1 MNVLMVG
8 VDKKR
13 LGGMWTVANNYINNQ
28 KFNEQ
33 VELDYVATSTN
44 GSIVKRLIF
53 MIKGIVKIRRLL
65 KKKTYDVVH
74 IHMAEK
80 GSTYRKGYV
89 AKICKNMGC
98 KVIIQLHAGPFADW
112 YDTLNNHKQNK
123 VKRIFDYADKILV
136 LGEYWKKELARIVP
150 LKKIE
155 VLYNGVEIPGTNFY
169 NSQNKTLVFMGV
181 LKKEKGIYDLI
192 DAIKIIDDKLPNDIK
207 VLFCGNDPDKKIN
220 NIISEQ
226 GLDNRIKLLGWID
239 AKEKEKIYKSMKI
252 NILPSYFEALSMTVL
267 EAMSYGVPVITTNIS
282 TMEEML
288 ENSEQLVPVGEPQKL
303 AQKILEFINDDF
315 KLELISQQEYKKAK
329 KVFSIENN
337 INETLRI
344 YEETVRSENR

>member
-13 LGGMWTVANNYINNQ
+13 LGGMWTVADNYISNQ

-33 VELDYVATSTN
+33 VDLDYVATSTN
-44 GSIVKRLIF
+44 GSIIKRLIF
-53 MIKGIVKIRRLL
+53 MIKGIRKIKRML
-65 KKKTYDVVH
+65 KKKTYDIVH

-80 GSTYRKGYV
+80 GSTFRKGYV
-89 AKICKNMGC
+89 AKICKKRGY
-98 KVIIQLHAGPFADW
+98 KVVIQLHAGPFTDW
-112 YDTLNNHKQNK
+112 YDTLNNYKQNK
-123 VKRIFDYADKILV
+123 VKRIFDYADKVLV
-136 LGEYWKKELARIVP
+136 LGEFWKNELAKIVSSQ
-150 LKKIE
+150 KIE
-155 VLYNGVEIPGTNFY
+155 VLYNGIKIPEKNFY
-169 NSQNKTLVFMGV
+169 NSQNRTLVFMGV

-192 DAIKIIDDKLPNDIK
+192 DALKLIDDKIPEDIK
-207 VLFCGNDPDKKIN
+207 ILFCGNDPYKKID

-226 GLDNRIKLLGWID
+226 GLNNRIKLLGWID
-239 AKEKEKIYKSMKI
+239 SKEKEKIYKNTKI

-282 TMEEML
+282 TMKEML
-288 ENSEQLVPVGEPQKL
+288 GNSEQLVPVGEPQIL
-303 AQKILEFINDDF
+303 AKKILEFINNDS

-329 KVFSIENN
+329 EVFSMENN

-344 YEETVRSENR
+344 YKETIGSDN